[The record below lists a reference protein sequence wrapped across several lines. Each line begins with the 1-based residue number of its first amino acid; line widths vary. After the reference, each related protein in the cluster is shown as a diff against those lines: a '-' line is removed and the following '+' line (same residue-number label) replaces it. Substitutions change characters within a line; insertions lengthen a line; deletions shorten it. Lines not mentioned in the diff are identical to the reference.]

1 MHKKILI
8 SLLLSAATLWATPQD
23 LHKEITVERTVQP
36 DLRDAF
42 RLGGIAPEISMPPI
56 TTQAL
61 RPAEYTDAGA
71 LTSEAATLPPAPW
84 ADSIPMSPYR
94 VYISAG
100 YLPMYNAAGSGG
112 LNILRRPTARLDIW
126 AQADAYSYTGD
137 IPYSTDVRLGS
148 IVGQGGLDGSFRLP
162 DKSVVTC
169 ALRGMAATIRT
180 PYSYFSK
187 DLPRTSAYYQRALSI
202 GASLGW
208 EKQFGTISG
217 ALGVGWE
224 NFRFLHNLPAT
235 VSTNYTAADEKL
247 WTINGGLGLSDEY
260 TGTRWLGINIDWN
273 VLSSNVYPIQWY
285 TAPCTVTEGHIRPYL
300 NFDSDAVHGS
310 VGLNVSVATGH
321 DDGGMKIAPEANIA
335 LDVTDSFVLWAKA
348 TGGETLNPLSS
359 VFRISQYV
367 TPLRSYDRTNVPFD
381 IRGGFNYG
389 PSSGFS
395 IEVNGG
401 YAKVRN
407 MLTPLVTINSDGYFS
422 SRFTGTDF
430 GCWYVGG
437 RVSYAYG
444 QLFTLAFGLKTGG
457 SDNKVNSWYDW
468 YDGAKT
474 RFDASLKVHPIDK
487 LDVELGYV
495 MATDRKGITDVYPYG
510 TNSTQVQRYISNLGN
525 IGSLNLNASYKI
537 NRNFTA
543 FLALNNILAKQYL
556 LVSGMPARKLGG
568 LIGIACKF

>member
-8 SLLLSAATLWATPQD
+8 SLLLSAAALGATPQD

-42 RLGGIAPEISMPPI
+42 RLGGIAPEITMPPI
-56 TTQAL
+56 TTRAL

-71 LTSEAATLPPAPW
+71 FTSEAATLPPAPW

-94 VYISAG
+94 IYVSAG

-112 LNILRRPTARLDIW
+112 LEIIRRPKARLGIW

-148 IVGQGGLDGSFRLP
+148 IVAQGGLDGSFRLP

-180 PYSYFSK
+180 PFSYFSK
-187 DLPRTSAYYQRALSI
+187 NLQRTSAYYQRAMSI

-224 NFRFLHNLPAT
+224 NFRFLHNLPPE
-235 VSTNYTAADEKL
+235 VITNYTAANEKL
-247 WTINGGLGLSDEY
+247 WTINGTIGLSDEY
-260 TGTRWLGINIDWN
+260 TGTKWLGINIDWN
-273 VLSSNVYPIQWY
+273 VLSSNTFPNRWY
-285 TAPCTVTEGHIRPYL
+285 TSECTVTEGHIRPYL

-310 VGLNVSVATGH
+310 VGVNLSVATGH
-321 DDGGMKIAPEANIA
+321 DNGGMKIAPEANIA
-335 LDVTDSFVLWAKA
+335 FDVTDSFVLWAKA
-348 TGGETLNPLSS
+348 TGGEKLNPLSD

-367 TPLRSYDRTNVPFD
+367 SPILSYDRTNVPFD

-389 PSSGFS
+389 PSSGLS

-401 YAKVRN
+401 YAKARN
-407 MLTPLVTINSDGYFS
+407 MLTPMVTIYSNGYMN
-422 SRFTGTDF
+422 SRFVGSDF

-444 QLFTLAFGLKTGG
+444 QLFTLALGLKTGA
-457 SDNKVNSWYDW
+457 SDNEVNSWYEW
-468 YDGAKT
+468 YDGAKL
-474 RFDASLKVHPIDK
+474 RFDASLKVHPIDN

-495 MATDRKGITDVYPYG
+495 MATDRKGITDVHPYG
-510 TNSTQVQRYISNLGN
+510 TVSSQVQRYISNLGN
-525 IGSLNLNASYKI
+525 IGSLNLNASYTI
-537 NRNFTA
+537 TRNFTA
-543 FLALNNILAKQYL
+543 FLALDNILAKKYL
-556 LVSGMPARKLGG
+556 LVSGMPARPLGG
-568 LIGIACKF
+568 LVGIACKF